1 MKMED
6 SRQSIDDSRNL
17 LDSDSDDVEENVF
30 DYQSQNDKQIGKQLA
45 LLFTWGTM
53 VRIMIKWNHVER
65 RDKPRFHF
73 NRATSFDE
81 VGQSS

>member
-1 MKMED
+1 MDD

-53 VRIMIKWNHVER
+53 VGNMIKWNRVER
-65 RDKPRFHF
+65 RDKPRYLL
-73 NRATSFDE
+73 NRARHLMKS
-81 VGQSS
+81 G